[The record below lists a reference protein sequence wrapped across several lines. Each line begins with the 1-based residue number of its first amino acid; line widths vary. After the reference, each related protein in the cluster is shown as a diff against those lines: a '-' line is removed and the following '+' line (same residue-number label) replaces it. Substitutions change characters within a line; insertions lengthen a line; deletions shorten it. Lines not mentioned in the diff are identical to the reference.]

1 MVRRHLFSA
10 AMLGVLSACNSAS
23 SDPAA
28 PPPERDLAADE
39 GPNGAM
45 TYYGKKIEV
54 DCDNV
59 AIPPRADGRPV
70 DDLRGLRLGV
80 PLETAIR
87 FGQCPKGEQAD
98 SVMLEGDGPTLRR
111 DQAGLKIRSFV
122 RIATGTHKPRWGAT
136 DVLNYDPRTKLE
148 TVDAQWSLYADGMP
162 GQEKVYALWL
172 VQPFAQGE
180 QPTIAS
186 QVAALEGKYGKPSL
200 TGDRGELFWLYGPD
214 GKRLPEFDREKLRQ
228 CSNGIAIYG
237 TQMNWRPDCG
247 LTIAA
252 QVDTAYDNP
261 QLAQSVQ
268 VAMIDAAAYYDYEV
282 NRFPAER
289 DALRAGQAGQA
300 NANKGAE
307 L

>member
-1 MVRRHLFSA
+1 MKRTALLPLALVAILAACDSA
-10 AMLGVLSACNSAS
+10 GGNPTA
-23 SDPAA
+23 PA
-28 PPPERDLAADE
+28 PTRDLAADE

-45 TYYGKKIEV
+45 TYFGKKVGV
-54 DCDNV
+54 DCADV
-59 AIPPRADGRPV
+59 AIPPRATSAPV

-87 FGQCPKGEQAD
+87 FVQCRKGEEAD
-98 SVMLEGDGPTLRR
+98 SVLLEGDGPTLSR

-122 RIATGTHKPRWGAT
+122 RVATGVHKPRWGAT
-136 DVLNYDPRTKLE
+136 DVLNYDPRTRLE
-148 TVDAQWSLYADGMP
+148 SVDAMWSLYADGMP
-162 GQEKVYALWL
+162 GQEKLYALWL
-172 VQPFAQGE
+172 VQPFADGA

-200 TGDRGELFWLYGPD
+200 TGHRGEMVWLYGPD
-214 GKRLPEFDREKLRQ
+214 GKRLPEFDREKLRE
-228 CSNGIAIYG
+228 CSSGIAIYG
-237 TQMNWRPDCG
+237 MQMNWRPDCG
-247 LTIAA
+247 LTIVA
-252 QVDTAYDNP
+252 QVETAYANP

-289 DALRAGQAGQA
+289 DALRAGQAGAAGA
-300 NANKGAE
+300 NEGAE

>member
-1 MVRRHLFSA
+1 MKRTVLFPLALISIMA
-10 AMLGVLSACNSAS
+10 GCDGAGG
-23 SDPAA
+23 DPTA
-28 PPPERDLAADE
+28 PAPTRDLAADE

-45 TYYGKKIEV
+45 TYFGKKVGV
-54 DCDNV
+54 DCDDI
-59 AIPPRADGRPV
+59 AIPPRAKGAPV

-87 FGQCPKGEQAD
+87 FAQCPKGEEVG
-98 SVMLEGDGPTLRR
+98 SVMLEGDGPSLSR

-122 RIATGTHKPRWGAT
+122 RLATGVHKPRWGAT

-148 TVDAQWSLYADGMP
+148 SVDAMWSLYADGMP
-162 GQEKVYALWL
+162 GQEKLYALWL
-172 VQPFAQGE
+172 VLPFAEGS

-186 QVAALEGKYGKPSL
+186 QQAALESKYGKPSL
-200 TGDRGELFWLYGPD
+200 TSDRGEMFWLYGPD
-214 GKRLPEFDREKLRQ
+214 GKRLPEFDREKLRA
-228 CSNGIAIYG
+228 CSYGIAIYG
-237 TQMNWRPDCG
+237 TRMNWRPDCG
-247 LTIAA
+247 LTIVA
-252 QVDTAYDNP
+252 QVDTAYANP

-289 DALRAGQAGQA
+289 DALRAGQAGA
-300 NANKGAE
+300 AGANKGAE